1 MGRPLIILGTGGNA
15 YDVLD
20 IVEAINADVA
30 ASWEVVGFLDDTRAA
45 GAEHLG
51 LPVLGRLS
59 EAPRFAREWFV
70 NAIGSDASFA
80 KRPQIVAGT
89 GLSADRFA
97 VLVHPTAS
105 ISSRARVGRGVYAN
119 SGVSV
124 AGNVTIGDHVALGP
138 GCLVGHDST
147 IGDFSMLAPAAVI
160 SGFVRVG
167 TACYAGAGAL
177 VKQRVT
183 IGDRAL
189 IGMGA
194 VVTRDVAPATVV
206 VGCPARA
213 MPR

>member
-20 IVEAINADVA
+20 IVEAINADA
-30 ASWEVVGFLDDTRAA
+30 ATWEVAGFLDDARPI
-45 GAEHLG
+45 GSEHLG
-51 LPVLGRLS
+51 LPILGKIS
-59 EAPRFAREWFV
+59 DAPRFAREWFI

-80 KRPQIVAGT
+80 RRPQILAGT
-89 GLSADRFA
+89 GLSPDRFA
-97 VLVHPTAS
+97 TLVHPSAS
-105 ISSRARVGRGVYAN
+105 ISSRARLGRGIYAN
-119 SGVSV
+119 CGVSV
-124 AGNVTIGDHVALGP
+124 AGNVSVGDHVALGP
-138 GCLVGHDST
+138 GCIVGHDSS
-147 IGDFSMLAPAAVI
+147 IGGFSMLAPAAVI
-160 SGFVRVG
+160 SGFVRIG

-183 IGDRAL
+183 IGDGVL

>member
-20 IVEAINADVA
+20 IVDAMNADGA
-30 ASWEVVGFLDDTRAA
+30 TSWEVTGFLDDARAA
-45 GAEHLG
+45 GTEHLG

-59 EAPRFAREWFV
+59 EAPRFVREWFI

-80 KRPQIVAGT
+80 KRPQIISST
-89 GLSADRFA
+89 GLSVDRFA
-97 VLVHPTAS
+97 TLVHPSAS
-105 ISSRARVGRGVYAN
+105 ISSRAQLGRGVYAN

-124 AGNVTIGDHVALGP
+124 AGNVTVGDHVALGP
-138 GCLVGHDST
+138 GCIVGHDST

-206 VGCPARA
+206 AGCPARA